1 MNTNSKKRSRPPHL
15 SEDLSAEDVDNL
27 RLILKKIKSV
37 EGVGTV
43 GDDED
48 NPPPGSTSSSA
59 FDIIASKSPFS
70 SFFGG
75 IFFNAKHKSI
85 EEEISE
91 RLGKIASP
99 EIYREVVST
108 PTVSGEEVVYKY
120 KIQIRYPNCIASKQL
135 NYLGKLKDV
144 LKVEVEHSTTS
155 PTGELSV
162 VLSISEDKKIKMLYN
177 RGDIADEKEQDKFTP
192 CKEYSEEVNT
202 VVNQIYKSVHVL
214 KDEVNPPL
222 GYRTAV
228 SGEKLGIIQMAIQAP
243 VTLAQVKRLKTNI
256 PVVREVMFRA
266 DEKTEKIYM
275 ILEIYFSF

>member
-1 MNTNSKKRSRPPHL
+1 MKKRSRSPHGA
-15 SEDLSAEDVDNL
+15 EDLSAEDVDNL
-27 RLILKKIKSV
+27 RSILKKIKSV
-37 EGVGTV
+37 EGTRGGTGGG

-48 NPPPGSTSSSA
+48 NPQSSSLLEEVNYA
-59 FDIIASKSPFS
+59 KNPLSLLASLFLR
-70 SFFGG
+70 GG
-75 IFFNAKHKSI
+75 KGGRYKSI

-99 EIYREVVST
+99 EIYKEVVST

-120 KIQIRYPNCIASKQL
+120 RIQIRYPNCISSKQL

-144 LKVEVEHSTTS
+144 LKVEVEHSTSS

-177 RGDIADEKEQDKFTP
+177 RGDIADEKEQDKFTA
-192 CKEYSEEVNT
+192 CKEYSDEVNT

-228 SGEKLGIIQMAIQAP
+228 SGEKLGIIQMAVQAP

-266 DEKTEKIYM
+266 DEKTDKIYM